1 MEEYTIEDLKLNKFK
16 LDEEASKQS
25 SLYQYFTDKLT
36 EVRALKDEISLKLEE
51 KLAEVE
57 LNIRNNPP
65 DGLKITESVIQAL
78 VVNNEEI
85 KELRKRLNEIKKQN
99 YELEGI
105 VNSLDQKKS
114 MIKVLTELYIVGYY
128 RVDNF
133 SSVKY
138 NWKIECNKWIK
149 DEQNDNK
156 VQDEIRKRLNKKEE

>member
-133 SSVKY
+133 S
-138 NWKIECNKWIK
+138 
-149 DEQNDNK
+149 NDNK

>member
-133 SSVKY
+133 S
-138 NWKIECNKWIK
+138 NE
-149 DEQNDNK
+149 NK
-156 VQDEIRKRLNKKEE
+156 VQDEIRKKLNKKED

>member
-133 SSVKY
+133 S
-138 NWKIECNKWIK
+138 NE
-149 DEQNDNK
+149 NK
-156 VQDEIRKRLNKKEE
+156 VQDEIRKRLNKKED

>member
-1 MEEYTIEDLKLNKFK
+1 MEEFTVEDLKLNKFK

-133 SSVKY
+133 S
-138 NWKIECNKWIK
+138 NE
-149 DEQNDNK
+149 NK
-156 VQDEIRKRLNKKEE
+156 VQDEIRKKLNKKED

>member
-78 VVNNEEI
+78 VVSNEEV
-85 KELRKRLNEIKKQN
+85 KELRKKLNELKRQN

-114 MIKVLTELYIVGYY
+114 MIKVLAELYIVGYY

-133 SSVKY
+133 S
-138 NWKIECNKWIK
+138 
-149 DEQNDNK
+149 NDNK

>member
-78 VVNNEEI
+78 VVSNEEV
-85 KELRKRLNEIKKQN
+85 KELRKKLNELKRQN

-114 MIKVLTELYIVGYY
+114 MIKVLAELYIVGYY

-133 SSVKY
+133 S
-138 NWKIECNKWIK
+138 NE
-149 DEQNDNK
+149 NK
-156 VQDEIRKRLNKKEE
+156 VQDEIRKRLNKKED